1 MKRKNK
7 PLVLGLC
14 IAAVAILI
22 GSLYSPSSHAVTDN
36 SNRSIGI
43 ECQKVERNVYWDKRH
58 KYDSHP
64 LVAALGIGILVDA
77 KGNAY
82 SDYGKTVVIV
92 GDDKNELDRVVEGE
106 DTVLLFTK

>member
-7 PLVLGLC
+7 PMMLGLC

-36 SNRSIGI
+36 SNRSDDVAS
-43 ECQKVERNVYWDKRH
+43 QKVERNVYWDKRH

-82 SDYGKTVVIV
+82 TDHGKDVVVIN
-92 GDDKNELDRVVEGE
+92 GDSNELNYVVEGVE
-106 DTVLLFTK
+106 ALYLVEK

>member
-7 PLVLGLC
+7 PMMLGLC

-36 SNRSIGI
+36 NNRSDDVTS
-43 ECQKVERNVYWDKRH
+43 QKVERNVYWDKRH

-64 LVAALGIGILVDA
+64 LVAALGIGILVDT
-77 KGNAY
+77 KGDAY
-82 SDYGKTVVIV
+82 TDHGKDVVVIN
-92 GDDKNELDRVVEGE
+92 GDYDELDYVVEGHGAIYLVE
-106 DTVLLFTK
+106 K